1 MGTQS
6 ESIKA
11 KENDLD
17 KASARIKIFMAWQ
30 NYVLCKQLQELTV
43 LQKKTNKYKT
53 KEIVEEKFNAY

>member
-17 KASARIKIFMAWQ
+17 KASARIKIFMA
-30 NYVLCKQLQELTV
+30 
-43 LQKKTNKYKT
+43 
-53 KEIVEEKFNAY
+53 